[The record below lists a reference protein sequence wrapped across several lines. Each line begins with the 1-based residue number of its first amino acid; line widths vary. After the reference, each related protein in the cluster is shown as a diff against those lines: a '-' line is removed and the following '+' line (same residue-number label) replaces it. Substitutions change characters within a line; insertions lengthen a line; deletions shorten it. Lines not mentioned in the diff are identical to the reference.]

1 MAFTLMVVAG
11 RGLTG
16 QFLNQADSRSR
27 QQYASAMALDIVS
40 LIVLTVIGVL
50 AIQGNASFLSPAA
63 AHTML
68 GVTLGVG
75 VPVVLANLFAQCC
88 LKCSERNR

>member
-16 QFLNQADSRSR
+16 QFLNQADSASR

-40 LIVLTVIGVL
+40 IIVLTVIGIL
-50 AIQGNASFLSPAA
+50 AIQGHVSFLSPAA
-63 AHTML
+63 AHLMI
-68 GVTLGVG
+68 GITLGIG
-75 VPVVLANLFAQCC
+75 IPVVLANLFAQFC
-88 LKCSERNR
+88 LKCHERN

>member
-16 QFLNQADSRSR
+16 QFLNQADGRSR

-40 LIVLTVIGVL
+40 MIVLTVLSIL
-50 AIQGNASFLSPAA
+50 AIQGHVSFLSPAA

-68 GVTLGVG
+68 GTTLGIG
-75 VPVVLANLFAQCC
+75 IPVVLANVSAQLC
-88 LKCSERNR
+88 LKCCENN